1 MLSVLA
7 FTAALGF
14 SGAAGATLI
23 NRGAD
28 LRRRPQHPLARE
40 CEPRG
45 YRNFWSDP
53 EFERKS
59 DLGRKR
65 HHALA
70 ENAALVINNLREFE
84 RVPN

>member
-40 CEPRG
+40 WNLAGTETFDLTRSSNENPTLDVNVITR
-45 YRNFWSDP
+45 W
-53 EFERKS
+53 RKMH
-59 DLGRKR
+59 RW
-65 HHALA
+65 
-70 ENAALVINNLREFE
+70 
-84 RVPN
+84 